1 MEHNIYKYIIIIHGT
16 SLVRGCKPVPTT
28 GMLTEIAQV
37 AYNSLLHS
45 LRQCGKLGTMTEP
58 SIVQAQP
65 RCVGSTWAMVC
76 GHDIHDIVEL

>member
-1 MEHNIYKYIIIIHGT
+1 MYIWDIIYIYIIHGK

-58 SIVQAQP
+58 SMVQAQP
-65 RCVGSTWAMVC
+65 MRWINVGYGLWP
-76 GHDIHDIVEL
+76 